1 MAELEDHPHLP
12 QEIIDEIVR
21 LVDLDSDT
29 TSLKSCALAHR
40 SFLDSTQAC
49 LFRELSFTSGESHN
63 RPPKTAQI
71 LDLLDKSPHIASY
84 VRCVHLLEEPWSL
97 WIADDIALPTLLRRF
112 TNLSGMHASWKESY
126 ERCSVLL
133 AALDFVFHLPTF
145 QYFRAADAWN
155 FPPRM
160 LSCMPNLQRLQ
171 LTEVYFRSWA
181 IPASSVARH
190 SSLSSIELRLSS
202 ISFAQFAEELL
213 DPSCGLDLRNLRHLK
228 TGLMK
233 DKAMLMCFL
242 KIAPILSS
250 IQSLDFALYP
260 EATTGEPTSEPFDFI
275 LGAAFPHLRHLTLRS
290 LFLERLF
297 QTTRGRHCF
306 AWLSSQLSHLPLI
319 ETLDLHFFVSL
330 RTAEDGAVWDKEWRA
345 LDRLL
350 AESAPRLSRVRVHI
364 AHVLDYMSRYQAEEN
379 AIARHV
385 RGCLPLLD
393 ARGLLHVLSETQ
405 PSTTGTVAREV

>member
-1 MAELEDHPHLP
+1 MCLAPA
-12 QEIIDEIVR
+12 
-21 LVDLDSDT
+21 T
-29 TSLKSCALAHR
+29 TS
-40 SFLDSTQAC
+40 
-49 LFRELSFTSGESHN
+49 
-63 RPPKTAQI
+63 
-71 LDLLDKSPHIASY
+71 
-84 VRCVHLLEEPWSL
+84 
-97 WIADDIALPTLLRRF
+97 
-112 TNLSGMHASWKESY
+112 
-126 ERCSVLL
+126 
-133 AALDFVFHLPTF
+133 
-145 QYFRAADAWN
+145 
-155 FPPRM
+155 
-160 LSCMPNLQRLQ
+160 
-171 LTEVYFRSWA
+171 
-181 IPASSVARH
+181 
-190 SSLSSIELRLSS
+190 
-202 ISFAQFAEELL
+202 
-213 DPSCGLDLRNLRHLK
+213 
-228 TGLMK
+228 
-233 DKAMLMCFL
+233 
-242 KIAPILSS
+242 
-250 IQSLDFALYP
+250 
-260 EATTGEPTSEPFDFI
+260 EPTSEPFDFI

-393 ARGLLHVLSETQ
+393 ARGLLHVLSGESVFLFRCLFFLKRCSETQ